1 MRVEWLNK
9 ARNEFLAFLK
19 YYKSR
24 AVSIKPHGL
33 FMLSENVKSELHQ
46 IFIVYFVT
54 SRIVSHSILWYHTP
68 VCLTPTSKGG
78 VSCNTPITKPL

>member
-1 MRVEWLNK
+1 MSVEWLNA
-9 ARNEFLAFLK
+9 ARNEFLTFLK
-19 YYKSR
+19 YYKNR
-24 AVSIKPHGL
+24 AVSITARS
-33 FMLSENVKSELHQ
+33 FYAFADVKSELRQ
-46 IFIVYFVT
+46 IFILYFVT